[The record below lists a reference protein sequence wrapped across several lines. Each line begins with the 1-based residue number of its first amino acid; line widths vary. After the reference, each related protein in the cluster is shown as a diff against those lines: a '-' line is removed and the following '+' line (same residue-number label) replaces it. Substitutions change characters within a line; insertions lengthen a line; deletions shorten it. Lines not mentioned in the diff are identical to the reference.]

1 MGFNHEGEAYFGHM
15 HTDQSLSFGMES
27 QKLNHKSANFS
38 YDLAGANGSI
48 TVGGKNTSQA
58 PVTEVTGLR

>member
-27 QKLNHKSANFS
+27 RRLNQKSASFS
-38 YDLAGANGSI
+38 FDAAGLEGTLSL
-48 TVGGKNTSQA
+48 VWVSYW
-58 PVTEVTGLR
+58 VLLE